1 VTCTANV
8 FALAVSGRPRANA
21 RVHAGTSKAADA
33 LTQRRTSTSRPAV
46 RLLRFKERGGGP
58 AHGEKQFG
66 RDAETRGMHG
76 WLGGQRLPP
85 GDSRSCA
92 CPAMNPGARENQC
105 ALARQAVRHRS
116 HSNEENR

>member
-1 VTCTANV
+1 M
-8 FALAVSGRPRANA
+8 
-21 RVHAGTSKAADA
+21 
-33 LTQRRTSTSRPAV
+33 TSRPEV

-76 WLGGQRLPP
+76 WFGDNDFP
-85 GDSRSCA
+85 GRFQVLRMSC
-92 CPAMNPGARENQC
+92 NGPGARENQC
-105 ALARQAVRHRS
+105 ALARQAVRRRS